1 LEAYRINIQGLSNKI
16 HQFELDLGDD
26 FFNTYGTE
34 LVAAGNL
41 NAKLTLDKRET
52 FLEATFQIKGS
63 VSLTCDRSLE
73 IFLYPIE
80 LDRKIIFKYGHEDVE
95 ISEDVLMI
103 QFDTV
108 SLELGH
114 LMYEFIGL
122 SVPMKKLHPRFA
134 QEDDQEGIV
143 YSSEVEKDAD
153 EIDPRWEILKKLNK
167 NK

>member
-1 LEAYRINIQGLSNKI
+1 MEAYRINIQGLSNKI
-16 HQFELDLGDD
+16 HHFEFELGDD
-26 FFNTYGTE
+26 FFKKYGTE
-34 LVAAGNL
+34 LVSAGNL
-41 NAKLTLDKRET
+41 NANVTLDKRET
-52 FLEATFQIKGS
+52 FLETAIHIQGT

-73 IFLYPIE
+73 IFQYPVE
-80 LDRKIIFKYGHEDVE
+80 LDRKIIFKFGHENIE

-108 SLELGH
+108 SLDLGQ
-114 LMYEFIGL
+114 LLYEFIGL

-134 QEDDQEGIV
+134 QEEDQEGIV
-143 YSSEVEKDAD
+143 YSSEEQKDAD